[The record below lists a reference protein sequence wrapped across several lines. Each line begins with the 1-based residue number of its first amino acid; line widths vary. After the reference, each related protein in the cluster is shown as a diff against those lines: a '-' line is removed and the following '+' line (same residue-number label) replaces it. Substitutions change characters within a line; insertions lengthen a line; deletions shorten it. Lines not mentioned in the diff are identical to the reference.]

1 MSKIALL
8 KDLMST
14 RIAVLDGGMGTM
26 LQRQKLTAAD
36 FGGAEYEG
44 CNENLLLTKP
54 EAIASVHR
62 AYYAAGA
69 DIVETCTFGSTP
81 IVLEDYGLGA
91 KAYGISKA
99 GAAVAA
105 AEANAAQARDGK
117 PRFVAG
123 SMGPT
128 TKSLSLTGGATFEE
142 LVDSFRAQAGGL
154 WDGGSDFLL
163 LETQLDTLNTKA
175 GIVGIERAAR
185 ERGVRIPVSIS
196 GTVEMQG
203 VLLGGQSAE
212 AFYASLEHIDPFYV
226 GLNCA
231 TGPEFMTDH
240 VRSLARSARTNVAC
254 APNAGLPNEHG
265 GYDETPD
272 MLARQLERFA
282 EAGWIN
288 IVGGCCGTTPEHIMA
303 VVQAVEGKKPRR
315 IPSERKRWVTGIDLL
330 EMEEAGRPYIV
341 GERTNSI
348 GSRAFKTLIN
358 EGKFEEAAEI
368 ARKQSRAGAHI
379 IDVCLAN
386 PDRDEKSDVVEF
398 LTKAVKI
405 VKAPFMI
412 DSQDPNVV
420 EAAFQLVQGK
430 CVLNS
435 VNLEDGPDA
444 ERFTGLLTLVKRYGA
459 MVVAGVI
466 DEVGMAVEPERKLA
480 VAERLHKI
488 LTEDWGIAEEDIM
501 FDALVFPAGTGDENY
516 VGSGAKTIEGVRLI
530 SERFPRC
537 QSTLGVSNVSFG
549 LPPAGRE
556 VLNSVFLYHT
566 TKAGLTSAIVNAEK
580 LVRYAQIP
588 QEEKDL
594 CDDLIWNRTPDAV
607 AAFTA
612 HFRGKKV
619 EEKAAAADLPPAQ
632 AVSNC
637 VLTGSK
643 EGLTD
648 NLEKLL
654 VQGMNPLEVINGPL
668 MDGMNEVGRLFNRNE
683 LIVAEVLQSAE
694 AMKAAVAYLEPRM
707 EKNESS
713 NRGVLML
720 ATVKGDVHDIGKNLV
735 EIIVG
740 NNGYKVVNLGIKVP
754 PDRLVAMAREH
765 NPDLIGLSGLLV
777 KSAHEMVTAAR
788 DLRDAGIHTPI
799 LVGGAALSNNFT
811 VKNIASQYQ
820 GAVVYCKDAMTG
832 LDAANKLSGDDSREP
847 FLASHRSMEEKVR
860 TGADSKPSEAP
871 EATPKEK
878 LVLVRDN
885 ELFVPP
891 TLERVEWTRA
901 LPEIW
906 KYLNPAMLFG
916 KHLGLKGSVER
927 LWEEKDPKALEL
939 RDFVDSLKAESL
951 KRGWIQP
958 GGVYQFFRAQADGD
972 TIRLL
977 APDGKSEAGSFRFP
991 RQSDGWGIS
1000 LSDFVHPRKPDHV
1013 AMFCVTSGGGV
1024 RAAVEE
1030 LKAKGEYLKAHALAA
1045 LALETAEAMAE
1056 LCHRHLRLSWG
1067 FADPADLSVSDI
1079 FKAKYRGIRVSFG
1092 YPACP
1097 RLEDQ
1102 EILFRLL
1109 RPESVGVNLTEG
1121 CMMDPEGSVSA
1132 LVFHHPQA
1140 RYFTISPKDLD
1151 AFEATL
1157 RG

>member
-1 MSKIALL
+1 
-8 KDLMST
+8 
-14 RIAVLDGGMGTM
+14 
-26 LQRQKLTAAD
+26 
-36 FGGAEYEG
+36 
-44 CNENLLLTKP
+44 
-54 EAIASVHR
+54 
-62 AYYAAGA
+62 
-69 DIVETCTFGSTP
+69 
-81 IVLEDYGLGA
+81 
-91 KAYGISKA
+91 
-99 GAAVAA
+99 
-105 AEANAAQARDGK
+105 
-117 PRFVAG
+117 
-123 SMGPT
+123 
-128 TKSLSLTGGATFEE
+128 
-142 LVDSFRAQAGGL
+142 
-154 WDGGSDFLL
+154 
-163 LETQLDTLNTKA
+163 
-175 GIVGIERAAR
+175 
-185 ERGVRIPVSIS
+185 
-196 GTVEMQG
+196 
-203 VLLGGQSAE
+203 
-212 AFYASLEHIDPFYV
+212 
-226 GLNCA
+226 
-231 TGPEFMTDH
+231 
-240 VRSLARSARTNVAC
+240 
-254 APNAGLPNEHG
+254 
-265 GYDETPD
+265 
-272 MLARQLERFA
+272 
-282 EAGWIN
+282 
-288 IVGGCCGTTPEHIMA
+288 
-303 VVQAVEGKKPRR
+303 
-315 IPSERKRWVTGIDLL
+315 
-330 EMEEAGRPYIV
+330 
-341 GERTNSI
+341 
-348 GSRAFKTLIN
+348 
-358 EGKFEEAAEI
+358 
-368 ARKQSRAGAHI
+368 
-379 IDVCLAN
+379 
-386 PDRDEKSDVVEF
+386 
-398 LTKAVKI
+398 
-405 VKAPFMI
+405 
-412 DSQDPNVV
+412 
-420 EAAFQLVQGK
+420 
-430 CVLNS
+430 
-435 VNLEDGPDA
+435 
-444 ERFTGLLTLVKRYGA
+444 
-459 MVVAGVI
+459 
-466 DEVGMAVEPERKLA
+466 
-480 VAERLHKI
+480 
-488 LTEDWGIAEEDIM
+488 
-501 FDALVFPAGTGDENY
+501 
-516 VGSGAKTIEGVRLI
+516 
-530 SERFPRC
+530 
-537 QSTLGVSNVSFG
+537 
-549 LPPAGRE
+549 
-556 VLNSVFLYHT
+556 
-566 TKAGLTSAIVNAEK
+566 
-580 LVRYAQIP
+580 
-588 QEEKDL
+588 
-594 CDDLIWNRTPDAV
+594 
-607 AAFTA
+607 
-612 HFRGKKV
+612 
-619 EEKAAAADLPPAQ
+619 
-632 AVSNC
+632 
-637 VLTGSK
+637 
-643 EGLTD
+643 
-648 NLEKLL
+648 
-654 VQGMNPLEVINGPL
+654 
-668 MDGMNEVGRLFNRNE
+668 
-683 LIVAEVLQSAE
+683 
-694 AMKAAVAYLEPRM
+694 
-707 EKNESS
+707 
-713 NRGVLML
+713 
-720 ATVKGDVHDIGKNLV
+720 
-735 EIIVG
+735 
-740 NNGYKVVNLGIKVP
+740 
-754 PDRLVAMAREH
+754 MAREH

>member
-1 MSKIALL
+1 
-8 KDLMST
+8 
-14 RIAVLDGGMGTM
+14 
-26 LQRQKLTAAD
+26 
-36 FGGAEYEG
+36 
-44 CNENLLLTKP
+44 
-54 EAIASVHR
+54 
-62 AYYAAGA
+62 
-69 DIVETCTFGSTP
+69 
-81 IVLEDYGLGA
+81 
-91 KAYGISKA
+91 
-99 GAAVAA
+99 
-105 AEANAAQARDGK
+105 
-117 PRFVAG
+117 
-123 SMGPT
+123 
-128 TKSLSLTGGATFEE
+128 
-142 LVDSFRAQAGGL
+142 
-154 WDGGSDFLL
+154 
-163 LETQLDTLNTKA
+163 
-175 GIVGIERAAR
+175 
-185 ERGVRIPVSIS
+185 
-196 GTVEMQG
+196 
-203 VLLGGQSAE
+203 
-212 AFYASLEHIDPFYV
+212 
-226 GLNCA
+226 
-231 TGPEFMTDH
+231 
-240 VRSLARSARTNVAC
+240 
-254 APNAGLPNEHG
+254 
-265 GYDETPD
+265 
-272 MLARQLERFA
+272 
-282 EAGWIN
+282 
-288 IVGGCCGTTPEHIMA
+288 
-303 VVQAVEGKKPRR
+303 
-315 IPSERKRWVTGIDLL
+315 
-330 EMEEAGRPYIV
+330 
-341 GERTNSI
+341 
-348 GSRAFKTLIN
+348 
-358 EGKFEEAAEI
+358 
-368 ARKQSRAGAHI
+368 
-379 IDVCLAN
+379 
-386 PDRDEKSDVVEF
+386 
-398 LTKAVKI
+398 
-405 VKAPFMI
+405 
-412 DSQDPNVV
+412 
-420 EAAFQLVQGK
+420 
-430 CVLNS
+430 